1 MLGSRCHHEFC
12 WVCSVDHHFIFE
24 EGNHRHEKSC
34 THYRAVLTDEE
45 REAEVRAL
53 ADLLDEFEDDNEENL
68 IADDLPVVAPTPT
81 RTMRTAA
88 PIRPAPIRPTLIRP
102 PVSIPPRPSTISGTS
117 QTAGGSRL
125 SRAAERRAQ
134 REALREARRAARRA
148 SRLARASGTA

>member
-34 THYRAVLTDEE
+34 IHYRAVSTNEE
-45 REAEVRAL
+45 REAEGRAL
-53 ADLLDEFEDDNEENL
+53 ADLLDELEDDNEEDL
-68 IADDLPVVAPTPT
+68 VADDLPVVTPTPA
-81 RTMRTAA
+81 RTVGQIRN
-88 PIRPAPIRPTLIRP
+88 RPAPIRPTLIRS
-102 PVSIPPRPSTISGTS
+102 PVSIPPRTSTISGTS
-117 QTAGGSRL
+117 QTVGESRL
-125 SRAAERRAQ
+125 GRAAERRAQ